1 MKLSIKRLSITVIPY
16 LILSS
21 LCYTSGYWSNIKVD
35 IYNYYQA
42 EDILKSL
49 ANPLFGF
56 AGLAFYP
63 VVSVINILASWRE
76 KTPVKEPSSAA
87 SENAAEEKQEV
98 HAWWEKLLIY
108 LLSIPVVGIIIALA
122 FGLLFGFVAAISL
135 PLVPIEEYY
144 TYARIYLST
153 LGLVDVIRITV
164 LLIIAPTL
172 LGWIMKEHVQKPMS
186 TIAALISYTI
196 LPFLIAYHFGK
207 MESYK
212 VLTGLEFRYLQVAG
226 KPLKYLGKADTYYF
240 FSEDRSYVPYQAD
253 APTRLANN
261 YYDQTIR
268 IVSADSLKQLS
279 LRRYSNRE
287 PLGALKL
294 PGFLERH

>member
-1 MKLSIKRLSITVIPY
+1 MKVSIKRLSVTVIPY

-21 LCYTSGYWSNIKVD
+21 LCYTSGYWSNIKID

-42 EDILKSL
+42 QDILKSL
-49 ANPLFGF
+49 GNPLFGF
-56 AGLAFYP
+56 VGLAFYP
-63 VVSVINILASWRE
+63 VISVINILASWHE
-76 KTPVKEPSSAA
+76 KAPTKESAP
-87 SENAAEEKQEV
+87 AAVETATEEKQEE
-98 HAWWEKLLIY
+98 HTWWEKGLIY
-108 LLSIPVVGIIIALA
+108 LFSLPVVGIILTLG
-122 FGLLFGFVAAISL
+122 FGLIIGFIAAVSL
-135 PLVPIEEYY
+135 PLVPIEDYSS
-144 TYARIYLST
+144 YARIYLST
-153 LGLVDVIRITV
+153 LGLMNVVRIIV
-164 LLIIAPTL
+164 LLIVAPTL
-172 LGWIMKEHVQKPMS
+172 LGWIVKERIQKPTP

-212 VLTGLEFRYLQVAG
+212 ALMGLEFRYMEVAG

-240 FSEDRSYVPYQAD
+240 FSEDRSYVPYQAET
-253 APTRLANN
+253 PTRLANN

-268 IVSADSLKQLS
+268 VVSADSLKSFS

-294 PGFLERH
+294 AGFLERH